1 MVNTL
6 KIGTFLAKFT
16 QPSEAQVEPKIKMLF
31 LEAFEMNSKKKAVQ
45 VEKKEEGTLKGKRR
59 PNSINMGEKTLSVR
73 EGV

>member
-6 KIGTFLAKFT
+6 KIETFLAKFM
-16 QPSEAQVEPKIKMLF
+16 QPSEAHVEPNIKMLF
-31 LEAFEMNSKKKAVQ
+31 LEAFEINSKKAVQ

>member
-6 KIGTFLAKFT
+6 KIETFLAKFR
-16 QPSEAQVEPKIKMLF
+16 QPSEAQVEPKIKMLYF
-31 LEAFEMNSKKKAVQ
+31 AAFEMNSKKAVQ
-45 VEKKEEGTLKGKRR
+45 VEKKEEGKRR

>member
-6 KIGTFLAKFT
+6 KIETFLAKFT
-16 QPSEAQVEPKIKMLF
+16 QPSEAQAEPKIKMLF
-31 LEAFEMNSKKKAVQ
+31 LEAFEMNSKKAVQ